1 MGRDEKKLTPTPPPI
16 EHPNL
21 RVFSCMPGISEKPMT
36 PELARPYAVD
46 NGMLTGAM
54 SLYLST
60 PRADYLKGSLV
71 SATCK

>member
-1 MGRDEKKLTPTPPPI
+1 
-16 EHPNL
+16 
-21 RVFSCMPGISEKPMT
+21 MPGIVGSHMT
-36 PELARPYAVD
+36 RPIARPYAVV

-71 SATCK
+71 SVNC